1 MSSAF
6 SSLNCA
12 KGDVFL
18 LFACFKHPHLHCF
31 DSFNHHDGPKISS
44 SHFGPDIIV
53 VKIILEFLHFSTAQ
67 QLDSLTICFAFMPKD
82 T

>member
-18 LFACFKHPHLHCF
+18 LFACFKHPHFHCF
-31 DSFNHHDGPKISS
+31 DRFNHPDGPKISS
-44 SHFGPDIIV
+44 SHFGPEII
-53 VKIILEFLHFSTAQ
+53 VKIILEFLHFSTTQ
-67 QLDSLTICFAFMPKD
+67 QLHSLICFAFMPKD